1 MKATIRGNGSV
12 IYPKEAVLPKKRAK
26 KDAYSGTIKVL
37 ETFNNKSEVNQ
48 SDWQDE
54 LAPDKPFKDTLDA
67 INKDG
72 RLNLAIETYN
82 QMILGKG
89 LKVTAKNEKIQ
100 DMVNEWLDE
109 AGFYEFLEDGI
120 HSYLAT
126 GNWIIEKSPTYDE
139 FVEVPITTVRSI
151 TRNAK
156 GQIKRYVQ
164 HVNEK
169 DIFFKPTEL
178 VHFKLTNVAREPFA
192 RGLFHSILSDYE
204 DPRTGDVYDS
214 PLIQMKQIED
224 AMPKI
229 FQGHADP
236 TVMFHFE
243 DAGEQ
248 FIKSQADALK
258 KMQKGSKIVTDK
270 AFDVKVIETAGN
282 SKFEGYIEHMQ
293 RDLLEPGS
301 KFPLQ
306 FFNAGFTARAA
317 SESTD
322 SVLIRKVKRIQVR
335 LANQIK
341 RNCILPYLRTRGKRI
356 KSKDIQVFFE
366 SPQKQEASIDNV
378 ITSYRDNIL
387 RRSEARK
394 WLIDNT
400 NVKIDQTDMDDEPPI
415 TSVTPTDQMQDNRE
429 EPQEEPKEDPE
440 TSDNDKEEKVFER
453 VMTDL
458 KNMVNVREELEAH
471 EKRKNTSEILK
482 FIKEL
487 KSNDD

>member
-1 MKATIRGNGSV
+1 MKPTIRSNGSV

-26 KDAYSGTIKVL
+26 KEPYSGTIKVL
-37 ETFNNKSEVNQ
+37 EAFNNKSEVNQ

-54 LAPDKPFKDTLDA
+54 LAPDRPFIETLDA

-82 QMILGKG
+82 QMVIGKG
-89 LKVTAKNEKIQ
+89 LKVTAKNNKIQ

-109 AGFYEFLEDGI
+109 VGFDEFLEDGI

-126 GNWIIEKSPTYDE
+126 GNWIVEKSPTYDE
-139 FVEVPITTVRSI
+139 FVEVPITTVKSI

-164 HVNEK
+164 HVNDK
-169 DIFFKPTEL
+169 DIFFKPSEV

-204 DPRTGDVYDS
+204 DPRTGEVYDS

-224 AMPKI
+224 AMPQI

-258 KMQKGSKIVTDK
+258 KMKKGSKIVTDK

-341 RNCILPYLRTRGKRI
+341 LNCILPYLRTRGKRI

-366 SPQKQEASIDNV
+366 SPQKQEASIENV

-387 RRSEARK
+387 RRSEARQ
-394 WLIDNT
+394 WLVDNT
-400 NVKIDQTDMDDEPPI
+400 NVKIDQSDMEDEPPI
-415 TSVTPTDQMQDNRE
+415 TSVTPTNQLQDDRE
-429 EPQEEPKEDPE
+429 KPEEKPEEPE

-458 KNMVNVREELEAH
+458 KNMVNVREELAAH

-482 FIKEL
+482 FIREL
-487 KSNDD
+487 KSDDD

>member
-54 LAPDKPFKDTLDA
+54 LSPDKPFKDTLDA

-109 AGFYEFLEDGI
+109 AGFDEFLEDGI

-341 RNCILPYLRTRGKRI
+341 RNCIMPYLRTRGKRI

-429 EPQEEPKEDPE
+429 EPQEEPKEEPE

>member
-26 KDAYSGTIKVL
+26 KETYSGTIKVL

-54 LAPDKPFKDTLDA
+54 LAPDRPFVETLDA

-89 LKVTAKNEKIQ
+89 LKVTAKNGKVQE
-100 DMVNEWLDE
+100 MVNEWLE
-109 AGFYEFLEDGI
+109 ESGFDEFLEDGI
-120 HSYLAT
+120 HSYIAT
-126 GNWIIEKSPTYDE
+126 GNWIIEKSPTNDE

-151 TRNAK
+151 TRNAR
-156 GQIKRYVQ
+156 GHVKRYVQ

-169 DIFFKPTEL
+169 DIFFKPSE
-178 VHFKLTNVAREPFA
+178 VIHFKLTNVAREPFA

-204 DPRTGDVYDS
+204 DPRTGEVYDS

-341 RNCILPYLRTRGKRI
+341 RNCIMPYLKTRGKRV
-356 KSKDIQVFFE
+356 KSADIQVFFE

-400 NVKIDQTDMDDEPPI
+400 NVKIDQTDMEDEPPI
-415 TSVTPTDQMQDNRE
+415 TSVTPTNQLADNRE
-429 EPQEEPKEDPE
+429 EPQEEPKEEPE

>member
-109 AGFYEFLEDGI
+109 AGFDEFLEDGI

-341 RNCILPYLRTRGKRI
+341 RNCIMPYLMTRGKRI

-415 TSVTPTDQMQDNRE
+415 TSVTPTNQLADNRE
-429 EPQEEPKEDPE
+429 QPQEEPKEEPE

>member
-109 AGFYEFLEDGI
+109 AGFDEFLEDGI

-341 RNCILPYLRTRGKRI
+341 RNCIMPYLRTRGKRI

-429 EPQEEPKEDPE
+429 EPQEEPKEEPE

>member
-26 KDAYSGTIKVL
+26 KETYSGTIKVL

-54 LAPDKPFKDTLDA
+54 LAPDRPFVETLDA

-89 LKVTAKNEKIQ
+89 LKVTAKNGKVQ
-100 DMVNEWLDE
+100 DMVNEWLE
-109 AGFYEFLEDGI
+109 ESGFDEFLEDGI
-120 HSYLAT
+120 HSYIAT
-126 GNWIIEKSPTYDE
+126 GNWIIEKSPTNDE

-151 TRNAK
+151 TRNAR
-156 GQIKRYVQ
+156 GHVKRYVQ

-169 DIFFKPTEL
+169 DIFFKPSE
-178 VHFKLTNVAREPFA
+178 VIHFKLTNVAREPFA

-204 DPRTGDVYDS
+204 DPRTGEVYDS

-341 RNCILPYLRTRGKRI
+341 RNCIMPYLKTRGKRV
-356 KSKDIQVFFE
+356 KSADIQVFFE

-400 NVKIDQTDMDDEPPI
+400 NVKIDQTDMEDEPPI
-415 TSVTPTDQMQDNRE
+415 TSVTPTNQLADNRE
-429 EPQEEPKEDPE
+429 EPQEEPKEEPE

>member
-26 KDAYSGTIKVL
+26 KEPYSGTIKVL
-37 ETFNNKSEVNQ
+37 EAFNNKSEVNQ

-54 LAPDKPFKDTLDA
+54 LAPDRPFIETLDA

-82 QMILGKG
+82 QMVLGKG
-89 LKVTAKNEKIQ
+89 LKVTAKNNKIQ

-109 AGFYEFLEDGI
+109 AGFDEFLEDGI

-126 GNWIIEKSPTYDE
+126 GNWIVEKSPTYDE
-139 FVEVPITTVRSI
+139 FVEVPITTVKSI

-164 HVNEK
+164 HVNDK
-169 DIFFKPTEL
+169 DIFFKPSEV

-204 DPRTGDVYDS
+204 DPRTGEVYDS

-224 AMPKI
+224 AMPQI

-258 KMQKGSKIVTDK
+258 KMKKGSKIVTDK

-282 SKFEGYIEHMQ
+282 SKFEGYIEHTQ
-293 RDLLEPGS
+293 RELLEPGS

-341 RNCILPYLRTRGKRI
+341 RNCIMPYLRTRGKRI
-356 KSKDIQVFFE
+356 KSKDIQVVFE
-366 SPQKQEASIDNV
+366 FPQKQEASIEKV

-387 RRSEARK
+387 RRSEARQ
-394 WLIDNT
+394 WLVDNT
-400 NVKIDQTDMDDEPPI
+400 NVKIDQSDMDDEPPI
-415 TSVTPTDQMQDNRE
+415 TSVTPTNQLQDDRE
-429 EPQEEPKEDPE
+429 EPEEKPEEPE

-487 KSNDD
+487 KSDDD

>member
-109 AGFYEFLEDGI
+109 AGFDEFLEDGI

-341 RNCILPYLRTRGKRI
+341 RNCIMPYLRTRGKRI

-415 TSVTPTDQMQDNRE
+415 TSVTPTNQLADNRE
-429 EPQEEPKEDPE
+429 QPQEEPKEEPE

>member
-109 AGFYEFLEDGI
+109 AGFDEFLEDGI

-341 RNCILPYLRTRGKRI
+341 RNCIMPYLRTRGKRI

-400 NVKIDQTDMDDEPPI
+400 NVKIDQNDMDDEPPI
-415 TSVTPTDQMQDNRE
+415 TSVTPTNQLADNRE
-429 EPQEEPKEDPE
+429 QPQEEPKEEPE

>member
-26 KDAYSGTIKVL
+26 KETYSGTIKVL

-54 LAPDKPFKDTLDA
+54 LAPDRPFVETLDA

-89 LKVTAKNEKIQ
+89 LKVTAKNGKVQE
-100 DMVNEWLDE
+100 MVNEWLE
-109 AGFYEFLEDGI
+109 ESGFDEFLEDGI
-120 HSYLAT
+120 HSYIAT
-126 GNWIIEKSPTYDE
+126 GNWIIEKSPTNDE

-151 TRNAK
+151 TRNAR
-156 GQIKRYVQ
+156 GHVKRYVQ

-169 DIFFKPTEL
+169 DIFFKPSE
-178 VHFKLTNVAREPFA
+178 VIHFKLTNVAREPFA

-204 DPRTGDVYDS
+204 DPRTGEVYDS

-341 RNCILPYLRTRGKRI
+341 RNCIMPYLKTRGKRV
-356 KSKDIQVFFE
+356 KSADIQVFFE

-400 NVKIDQTDMDDEPPI
+400 NVKIDQTDMEDEPPI
-415 TSVTPTDQMQDNRE
+415 TSVTPTNQLADNRE

>member
-1 MKATIRGNGSV
+1 M
-12 IYPKEAVLPKKRAK
+12 PKKRAK

-109 AGFYEFLEDGI
+109 AGFDEFLEDGI

-341 RNCILPYLRTRGKRI
+341 RNCIMPYLRTRGKRI

-429 EPQEEPKEDPE
+429 EPQEEPKEEPE

>member
-26 KDAYSGTIKVL
+26 KETYSGTIKVL

-54 LAPDKPFKDTLDA
+54 LAPDRPFVETLDA

-89 LKVTAKNEKIQ
+89 LKVTAKNGKVQE
-100 DMVNEWLDE
+100 MVNEWLE
-109 AGFYEFLEDGI
+109 ESGFDEFLEDGI
-120 HSYLAT
+120 HSYIAT
-126 GNWIIEKSPTYDE
+126 GNWIIEKSPTNDE

-151 TRNAK
+151 TRNAR
-156 GQIKRYVQ
+156 GHVKRYVQ

-169 DIFFKPTEL
+169 DIFFKPSE
-178 VHFKLTNVAREPFA
+178 VIHFKLTNVAREPFA

-204 DPRTGDVYDS
+204 DPRTGEVYDS

-341 RNCILPYLRTRGKRI
+341 RNCIMPYLKTRGKRV
-356 KSKDIQVFFE
+356 KSADIQVFFE

-415 TSVTPTDQMQDNRE
+415 TSVTPTNQLADNRE
-429 EPQEEPKEDPE
+429 EPQEEPKEEPE

>member
-109 AGFYEFLEDGI
+109 AGFDEFLEDGI

-306 FFNAGFTARAA
+306 FSNAGFTARAA

-341 RNCILPYLRTRGKRI
+341 RNCIMPYLRTRGKRI

-415 TSVTPTDQMQDNRE
+415 TSVTPTNQLADNRE
-429 EPQEEPKEDPE
+429 QPQEEPKEEPE

>member
-26 KDAYSGTIKVL
+26 KEAYSGTIKVL

-54 LAPDKPFKDTLDA
+54 LAPDRPFIETLDA

-109 AGFYEFLEDGI
+109 AGFDEFLEDGI

-204 DPRTGDVYDS
+204 DPRTGEVYDS

-258 KMQKGSKIVTDK
+258 KMKKGSKIVTDK

>member
-109 AGFYEFLEDGI
+109 AGFDEFLEDGI

-204 DPRTGDVYDS
+204 DPRTGEVYDS

-341 RNCILPYLRTRGKRI
+341 RNCIMPYLRTRGKRI

-429 EPQEEPKEDPE
+429 EPQEEPKEEPE

>member
-26 KDAYSGTIKVL
+26 KETYSGTIKVL

-54 LAPDKPFKDTLDA
+54 LAPDRPFVETLDA

-89 LKVTAKNEKIQ
+89 LKVTAKNGKVQ
-100 DMVNEWLDE
+100 DMVNEWLE
-109 AGFYEFLEDGI
+109 ESGFDEFLEDGI
-120 HSYLAT
+120 HSYIAT
-126 GNWIIEKSPTYDE
+126 GNWIIEKSPTNDE

-151 TRNAK
+151 TRNAR
-156 GQIKRYVQ
+156 GHVKRYVQ

-169 DIFFKPTEL
+169 DIFFKPSE
-178 VHFKLTNVAREPFA
+178 VIHFKLTNVAREPFA

-204 DPRTGDVYDS
+204 DPRTGEVYDS

-322 SVLIRKVKRIQVR
+322 SVLIRKVKRSVM
-335 LANQIK
+335 K
-341 RNCILPYLRTRGKRI
+341 RG
-356 KSKDIQVFFE
+356 
-366 SPQKQEASIDNV
+366 
-378 ITSYRDNIL
+378 
-387 RRSEARK
+387 
-394 WLIDNT
+394 
-400 NVKIDQTDMDDEPPI
+400 
-415 TSVTPTDQMQDNRE
+415 
-429 EPQEEPKEDPE
+429 
-440 TSDNDKEEKVFER
+440 
-453 VMTDL
+453 
-458 KNMVNVREELEAH
+458 
-471 EKRKNTSEILK
+471 
-482 FIKEL
+482 
-487 KSNDD
+487 

>member
-26 KDAYSGTIKVL
+26 KEPYSGTIKVL
-37 ETFNNKSEVNQ
+37 EAFNNKSEVNQ

-54 LAPDKPFKDTLDA
+54 LAPDRPFIETLDA

-82 QMILGKG
+82 QMVLGKG
-89 LKVTAKNEKIQ
+89 LKVTAKNNKIQ

-109 AGFYEFLEDGI
+109 AGFDEFLEDGI

-126 GNWIIEKSPTYDE
+126 GNWIVEKSPTYDE
-139 FVEVPITTVRSI
+139 FVEVPITTVKSI

-164 HVNEK
+164 HVNDK
-169 DIFFKPTEL
+169 DIFFKPSEV

-204 DPRTGDVYDS
+204 DPRTGEVYDS

-224 AMPKI
+224 AMPQI

-258 KMQKGSKIVTDK
+258 KMKKGSKIVTDK

-322 SVLIRKVKRIQVR
+322 SVLTRKVKRIQSR

-341 RNCILPYLRTRGKRI
+341 IKIVIPYLQKHGKNV
-356 KSKDIQVFFE
+356 KAKDIQLFFE
-366 SPQKQEASIDNV
+366 TPQKQEATIADV
-378 ITSYRDNIL
+378 TTSFRDNLIK
-387 RRSEARK
+387 RSEARK
-394 WLIDNT
+394 WFIGNTSIDINE
-400 NVKIDQTDMDDEPPI
+400 NDMEDEPPI
-415 TSVTPTDQMQDNRE
+415 TSVTPTNQLQDTRD
-429 EPQEEPKEDPE
+429 EPEN
-440 TSDNDKEEKVFER
+440 TSVKDNDTNEKLLE
-453 VMTDL
+453 
-458 KNMVNVREELEAH
+458 MVNLREELDRA
-471 EKRKNTSEILK
+471 EKRKNTEEILN
-482 FIKEL
+482 FIRGL
-487 KSNDD
+487 KND

>member
-1 MKATIRGNGSV
+1 MKATIRGNGNV

-26 KDAYSGTIKVL
+26 KETYSGTIKVL

-54 LAPDKPFKDTLDA
+54 LAPDRPFVETLDA

-89 LKVTAKNEKIQ
+89 LKVTAKNGKVQE
-100 DMVNEWLDE
+100 MVNEWLE
-109 AGFYEFLEDGI
+109 ESGFDEFLEDGI
-120 HSYLAT
+120 HSYIAT
-126 GNWIIEKSPTYDE
+126 GNWIIEKSPTNDE

-151 TRNAK
+151 TRNAR
-156 GQIKRYVQ
+156 GHVKRYVQ

-169 DIFFKPTEL
+169 DIFFKPSE
-178 VHFKLTNVAREPFA
+178 VIHFKLTNVAREPFA

-204 DPRTGDVYDS
+204 DPRTGEVYDS

-341 RNCILPYLRTRGKRI
+341 RNCIMPYLKTRGKRV
-356 KSKDIQVFFE
+356 KSADIQVFFE

-415 TSVTPTDQMQDNRE
+415 TSVTPTNQLADNRE
-429 EPQEEPKEDPE
+429 EPQEEPKEEPE